1 MITLPKPK
9 FAETS
14 VPIGKSQDDYRNEI
28 IEKQTHVLNDAIDRV
43 SFWEIMI
50 DKNKSTKHFHR
61 FGLCYFSDIF
71 FQLVHPSA
79 VDPAGILMLGSV
91 REVFELLGIRP
102 ESIQFRK
109 EEFNGQNIIDAL
121 RNEPRKC
128 PVITAADFKDY
139 FLCANNLCQQCVPTM
154 CAINVCQQC
163 VPTSTHAMVAAG
175 ALKGS
180 EFNPTNT
187 KLADQWFIQCKN
199 SYGNDPTQPGE
210 IH

>member
-1 MITLPKPK
+1 MWI
-9 FAETS
+9 S
-14 VPIGKSQDDYRNEI
+14 
-28 IEKQTHVLNDAIDRV
+28 
-43 SFWEIMI
+43 
-50 DKNKSTKHFHR
+50 
-61 FGLCYFSDIF
+61 LCYFSDIC

-91 REVFELLGIRP
+91 RTVFGLLNINP

-109 EEFNGQNIIDAL
+109 EEFNEQNIIDAL

-128 PVITAADFKDY
+128 PVITAADFTDY
-139 FLCANNLCQQCVPTM
+139 F
-154 CAINVCQQC
+154 VCQTKCQTKC
-163 VPTSTHAMVAAG
+163 VPTSTHAMVTAG

-187 KLADQWFIQCKN
+187 ILADQWFIQCKN